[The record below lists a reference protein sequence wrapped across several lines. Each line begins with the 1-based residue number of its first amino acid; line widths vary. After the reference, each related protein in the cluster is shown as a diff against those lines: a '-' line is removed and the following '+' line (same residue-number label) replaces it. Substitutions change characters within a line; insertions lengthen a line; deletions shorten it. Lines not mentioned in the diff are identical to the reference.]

1 MCCAASSTRASG
13 WRVAVADAGVQ
24 AAARPRVRARTVRSE
39 IRLQLRRDRFARAGL
54 IVFSLIVLMAFV
66 GAPIAAHL
74 LGHGPN
80 QLNPSAVNVA
90 TGKPVGPWTWVP
102 GNPTYMPHRSLY
114 ILGADSTLGRDL
126 FLRLLYG
133 GRTTLE
139 IAFLATIIGVGF
151 GATLGAIAGYF
162 GGRFGAAVVWMTDL
176 VMVFPFLVLGV
187 ALWST
192 VGPNMAQWTARG
204 LFEPGVLLI
213 AGIIGLFSW
222 FYPLRVVRAHMLT
235 LREREFVEAARMTG
249 ASDIRILRTHL
260 VPHLAAPVIV
270 YATVIMAAA
279 MIAEVGLAFLAI
291 RVPLPTASWGG
302 VIADSTR
309 DFRVGSSGP
318 VAVSDPF
325 FALLPVFVIVVTVVS
340 LNLAGEGLRAAFDP
354 RASRGR

>member
-1 MCCAASSTRASG
+1 MAEVAAP
-13 WRVAVADAGVQ
+13 
-24 AAARPRVRARTVRSE
+24 ARGQPAVRSRGVGSE
-39 IRLQLRRDRFARAGL
+39 VRLQLRRDRFARVGL
-54 IVFSLIVLMAFV
+54 IVFGLVVLMSFV
-66 GAPIAAHL
+66 GAPVAAHL

-80 QLNPSAVNVA
+80 QLNPSAVDVV
-90 TGKPVGPWTWVP
+90 TGQPAGPWTWVP

-139 IAFLATIIGVGF
+139 IAFLATLMGVGI
-151 GATLGAIAGYF
+151 GATLGAVAGF
-162 GGRFGAAVVWMTDL
+162 FAGRIGAVVVWFTDL

-192 VGPNMAQWTARG
+192 IGPNMAQWTAHG
-204 LFEPGVLLI
+204 LFPPGVLLI

-222 FYPLRVVRAHMLT
+222 FYPLRVVRAYMLS
-235 LREREFVEAARMTG
+235 LREREFVDAARMTG
-249 ASDIRILRTHL
+249 ASELRILRTHL
-260 VPHLAAPVIV
+260 LPHLAAPVIV
-270 YATVIMAAA
+270 YATVIMASA

-302 VIADSTR
+302 IIADSTR
-309 DFRVGSSGP
+309 DYRIGGGGP

-325 FALLPVFVIVVTVVS
+325 FALVPVFVIVVTVVA

-354 RASRGR
+354 RASR

>member
-1 MCCAASSTRASG
+1 MG
-13 WRVAVADAGVQ
+13 
-24 AAARPRVRARTVRSE
+24 SE
-39 IRLQLRRDRFARAGL
+39 VRLQLRRDRFARAGL
-54 IVFSLIVLMAFV
+54 IVFGLVVLISFV
-66 GAPIAAHL
+66 GAPVAAHL

-80 QLNPSAVNVA
+80 QLNPSAVNVV
-90 TGKPVGPWTWVP
+90 TGKPAGPWTWVP

-139 IAFLATIIGVGF
+139 IAFLATLMGVGI
-151 GATLGAIAGYF
+151 GATLGAVAGF
-162 GGRFGAAVVWMTDL
+162 FAGRIGAVVVWLTDL

-192 VGPNMAQWTARG
+192 IGPNMAQWTADG
-204 LFEPGVLLI
+204 LLPPGVLLI

-222 FYPLRVVRAHMLT
+222 FYPLRVVRAYMLS
-235 LREREFVEAARMTG
+235 LREREFVDAARMTG
-249 ASDIRILRTHL
+249 ASELRILRTHL
-260 VPHLAAPVIV
+260 LPHLAAPVIV
-270 YATVIMAAA
+270 YATVIMATA

-302 VIADSTR
+302 IIADSTR
-309 DFRVGSSGP
+309 DYRIGGGGP

-325 FALLPVFVIVVTVVS
+325 FALVPVLVIVVTVVS

-354 RASRGR
+354 RASR